1 MSDTDYDDYD
11 DGECWQCGGEG
22 RVAGTCIDGC
32 CAEQDDPYC
41 EYCGA
46 HPREARGGWQPER
59 CTGECGLSFRDPDAE
74 YEKMRDDHG
83 WRTEDNAD

>member
-1 MSDTDYDDYD
+1 MIDMDYDDHL

-41 EYCGA
+41 EYCSRRCDVC
-46 HPREARGGWQPER
+46 HPPTPEQIKRGNELRQV
-59 CTGECGLSFRDPDAE
+59 LADALANSSGNRNA
-74 YEKMRDDHG
+74 EKG
-83 WRTEDNAD
+83 

>member
-1 MSDTDYDDYD
+1 MSTPDDHDYDDRE

-41 EYCGA
+41 EWCS
-46 HPREARGGWQPER
+46 HRCDVCNSQTKARQPLPPASTISE
-59 CTGECGLSFRDPDAE
+59 E
-74 YEKMRDDHG
+74 
-83 WRTEDNAD
+83 